1 MDEENHRYYREG
13 HLASASAPSRHLA
26 SLRYFLSAPLH
37 VAGTACG
44 HGCGHGMRQARLSLD
59 DLGLGCEGTREGR
72 RARGLA
78 RVGPDARMYAR
89 LRPCFDFR
97 AKQQQL
103 KE

>member
-1 MDEENHRYYREG
+1 MEENHRYYREG

-26 SLRYFLSAPLH
+26 ASLRYFLSAPLH
-37 VAGTACG
+37 VAAAVAGTACG
-44 HGCGHGMRQARLSLD
+44 RRVCPSTILD
-59 DLGLGCEGTREGR
+59 SDAKERTREGR

-78 RVGPDARMYAR
+78 RVGPEARTYAL

-97 AKQQQL
+97 VKQQQL

>member
-1 MDEENHRYYREG
+1 MEENHRYYREG

-26 SLRYFLSAPLH
+26 ASLRYFLSAPLH
-37 VAGTACG
+37 VAAAAAVAGTACG
-44 HGCGHGMRQARLSLD
+44 RRVCPLTILD
-59 DLGLGCEGTREGR
+59 SDAKERGKEGR

-78 RVGPDARMYAR
+78 RVGPEARTYAR

-97 AKQQQL
+97 VKQQQL

>member
-1 MDEENHRYYREG
+1 MEENHRYYREG

-37 VAGTACG
+37 VAAAAAAVAGTACG
-44 HGCGHGMRQARLSLD
+44 RRVCPSTILD
-59 DLGLGCEGTREGR
+59 SDAKEGR

-78 RVGPDARMYAR
+78 RVGPDARTYAR